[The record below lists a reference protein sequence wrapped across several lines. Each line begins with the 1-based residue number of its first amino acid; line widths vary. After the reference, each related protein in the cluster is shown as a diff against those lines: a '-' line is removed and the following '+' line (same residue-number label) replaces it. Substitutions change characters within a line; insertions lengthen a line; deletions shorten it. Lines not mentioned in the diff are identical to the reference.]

1 MSIDEVEHVDARSP
15 LVQALKITIT
25 SSGWRRGRFVLGVLP
40 ITDPFKS
47 ALASE
52 GLQSP
57 SDAIDAPSGRTLSFE
72 AQSRAMR
79 ASRTKPGADDVPEL
93 KPRGCL
99 VCRETFLSAWSGERI
114 CRRCKSTSG
123 WRNGALK

>member
-1 MSIDEVEHVDARSP
+1 MSVDEVAHCRHSLAACAGTQDP
-15 LVQALKITIT
+15 LT
-25 SSGWRRGRFVLGVLP
+25 SSGRRRGRIVLGVLP

-52 GLQSP
+52 SLQSP
-57 SDAIDAPSGRTLSFE
+57 SDAIDAPSERVDSFE
-72 AQSRAMR
+72 TQSRAMR
-79 ASRTKPGADDVPEL
+79 ASRTKPGADDVAEL